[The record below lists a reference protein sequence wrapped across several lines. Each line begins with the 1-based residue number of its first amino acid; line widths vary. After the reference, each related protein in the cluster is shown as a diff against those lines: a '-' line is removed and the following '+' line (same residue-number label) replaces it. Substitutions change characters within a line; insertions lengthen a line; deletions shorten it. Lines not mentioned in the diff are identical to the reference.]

1 MPPVQRTAETRP
13 APGLSFEISGR
24 SGYLFEQRRS
34 GGGSAGDV
42 ALASGAGEPVLA
54 EAAGRLAAAIEAAD
68 DLAVDVDDLAGGID
82 AQASAGVVD
91 DRGCPSRIEGPG
103 RAVADRTLIP
113 YANYPRFH
121 SAADVERIA
130 ASSIT
135 VGTPRTKGDCNR
147 TS

>member
-1 MPPVQRTAETRP
+1 MRTV
-13 APGLSFEISGR
+13 G
-24 SGYLFEQRRS
+24 
-34 GGGSAGDV
+34 
-42 ALASGAGEPVLA
+42 
-54 EAAGRLAAAIEAAD
+54 
-68 DLAVDVDDLAGGID
+68 
-82 AQASAGVVD
+82 
-91 DRGCPSRIEGPG
+91 PSRAKPAWRRWKFDWLAPKKPGQYTLLVRANMPTGPPG

-113 YANYPRFH
+113 YANYPRLH